1 MFEFNKEGYLLCPA
15 GKQMKRLGKKP
26 RKDRKTRFEGISCA
40 ECELRGFCTT
50 VTYRTVEIIE
60 DEHKRRLQT
69 RELNQTPEHKKAI
82 KMRLR
87 IEAGIGHLK
96 DYHLLRRAL
105 YRNKE
110 MIRIQQLMSVSSA
123 NIEKL
128 LRAKS
133 DMEL

>member
-1 MFEFNKEGYLLCPA
+1 
-15 GKQMKRLGKKP
+15 
-26 RKDRKTRFEGISCA
+26 
-40 ECELRGFCTT
+40 
-50 VTYRTVEIIE
+50 
-60 DEHKRRLQT
+60 
-69 RELNQTPEHKKAI
+69 
-82 KMRLR
+82 MRLR
-87 IEAGIGHLK
+87 MEAGIGHLK

-128 LRAKS
+128 VRTKS